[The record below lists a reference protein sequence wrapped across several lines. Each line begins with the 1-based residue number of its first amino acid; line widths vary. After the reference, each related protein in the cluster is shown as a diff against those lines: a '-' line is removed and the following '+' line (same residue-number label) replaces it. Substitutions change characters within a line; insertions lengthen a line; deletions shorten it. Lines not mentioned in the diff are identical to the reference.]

1 MEGDYDVANADEM
14 RALGES
20 FAGELRLS
28 EVVFLEGDLGSGKTT
43 FVQGIVCGLGSDAA
57 VVSPT
62 YTLVEEYS
70 TSLGKV
76 HHLDLYRIESSD
88 EVESLAIRD
97 RCDTESVLLVEW
109 PEKGTG
115 FLPSPNWR
123 IYLRYGDLGRS
134 VCISRN

>member
-20 FAGELRLS
+20 FAEELRLS
-28 EVVFLEGDLGSGKTT
+28 EVVFLEGELGSGKTT

-97 RCDTESVLLVEW
+97 RADTESVLLVEW
-109 PEKGTG
+109 PDKGTG

-123 IYLRYGDLGRS
+123 IYLRYRDLGRS

>member
-20 FAGELRLS
+20 FARELRPS
-28 EVVFLEGDLGSGKTT
+28 DVVFLEGDLGSGKTT